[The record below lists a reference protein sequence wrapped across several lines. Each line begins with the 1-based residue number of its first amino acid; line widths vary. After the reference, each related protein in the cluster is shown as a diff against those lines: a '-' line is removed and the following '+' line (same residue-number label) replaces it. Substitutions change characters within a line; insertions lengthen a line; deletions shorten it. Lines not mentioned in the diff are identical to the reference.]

1 MVCDGEVGA
10 ASADWPAHGTEEVEA
25 LEEPMMTGLRRL
37 PLTSAL
43 LGSVELRF
51 CGRLVAWPTLGT
63 MLWRLPSSSIAL
75 REREAPLIRARVE
88 AEESVHEPTRRS
100 QLTASN

>member
-1 MVCDGEVGA
+1 MVCDGEVGE
-10 ASADWPAHGTEEVEA
+10 ASAGWPERAREEVAELA
-25 LEEPMMTGLRRL
+25 ESVTTGLRRL

-43 LGSVELRF
+43 LGLVELRF

-88 AEESVHEPTRRS
+88 AEESVHKPTRRS